1 MLARF
6 TAEHGENVFF
16 RGFVTAVTELYDA
29 ERQKI
34 LNPDDIVKTKLNRNK
49 ICSDISERIN
59 ACFDSTLN
67 LLCSNAYF
75 DYRCNI
81 EYFCVESM
89 RTIIATD
96 EYTFN
101 VFRESDNAL
110 TVLFAELGQIVHRN
124 KWVICKCGFCKKNF
138 IDIKDAVCCHSA
150 ECKSDHEKQKK
161 KVYDGYAKE
170 YSMVKSN
177 YDTYVRQFVKALRT
191 AKIYTQYPADFD

>member
-1 MLARF
+1 MYQHKIF
-6 TAEHGENVFF
+6 TENTEIFDTFRDKIHSCLRVPRKCLQGLLLNMGENVFF

-81 EYFCVESM
+81 EYFV
-89 RTIIATD
+89 
-96 EYTFN
+96 
-101 VFRESDNAL
+101 
-110 TVLFAELGQIVHRN
+110 
-124 KWVICKCGFCKKNF
+124 
-138 IDIKDAVCCHSA
+138 
-150 ECKSDHEKQKK
+150 
-161 KVYDGYAKE
+161 
-170 YSMVKSN
+170 
-177 YDTYVRQFVKALRT
+177 
-191 AKIYTQYPADFD
+191 